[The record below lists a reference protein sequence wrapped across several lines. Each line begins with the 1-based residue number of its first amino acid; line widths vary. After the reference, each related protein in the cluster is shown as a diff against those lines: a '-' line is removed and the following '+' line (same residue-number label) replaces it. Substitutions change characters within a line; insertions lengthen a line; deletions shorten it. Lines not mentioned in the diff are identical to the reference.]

1 MKHCRHYY
9 VAVAAEDL
17 KLVRSRLLTVCQGQL
32 KADFAGFFDYA
43 CFSVV
48 AEYFGRLDICTASKG
63 PLCFCHSV
71 QVSHLCYCVLCLL
84 RLCC

>member
-17 KLVRSRLLTVCQGQL
+17 KLVRSKMLGQL
-32 KADFAGFFDYA
+32 KAGFPVFFPYA
-43 CFSVV
+43 CL

-63 PLCFCHSV
+63 PMCFCRSV
-71 QVSHLCYCVLCLL
+71 QVSYLCYCVLCLL
-84 RLCC
+84 SLCC

>member
-9 VAVAAEDL
+9 VAVAAEAL

-32 KADFAGFFDYA
+32 NDDFAGFFEYA
-43 CFSVV
+43 FFSVV

-71 QVSHLCYCVLCLL
+71 QVSHLRDCVLCL
-84 RLCC
+84 

>member
-17 KLVRSRLLTVCQGQL
+17 KLVRSRLLRACQGQL
-32 KADFAGFFDYA
+32 KDDFACFCYYA
-43 CFSVV
+43 CCAVV
-48 AEYFGRLDICTASKG
+48 AEYLGRFDICAASKG
-63 PLCFCHSV
+63 AMCFCHRV
-71 QVSHLCYCVLCLL
+71 QVSKFCCCVLCLL